1 MNFEQ
6 TFGKIAR
13 LSEAKRLQTSDPTFM
28 RLFKE
33 HYVDGIYGLKK
44 LDGFPKGLDLE
55 NCDVI
60 FVGSD
65 YVQIQAGG
73 DWQQGINFS
82 FIVDGKT
89 PRIVGLYENGPGRGH
104 AREVNAYLKACKE
117 L

>member
-1 MNFEQ
+1 MDYTS
-6 TFGKIAR
+6 TFKRVSR
-13 LSEAKRLQTSDPTFM
+13 LREAKRLKTTDPDFM
-28 RLFKE
+28 KLFKE
-33 HYVDGIYGLKK
+33 HYLDDIYGLKK

-60 FVGSD
+60 FIGSD

-82 FIVDGKT
+82 FVVEAGT
-89 PRIVGLYENGPGRGH
+89 PRIVGLYESGPGRGH
-104 AREVNAYLKACKE
+104 AKEISAYFKACKE

>member
-1 MNFEQ
+1 MGYDHVFERVS
-6 TFGKIAR
+6 R
-13 LSEAKRLQTSDPTFM
+13 LREAKRLKATDPEFM

-33 HYVDGIYGLKK
+33 NYLDGIYALKK

-82 FIVDGKT
+82 FVVEGGT
-89 PRIVGLYENGPGRGH
+89 PKIVGLYETGPGRGH
-104 AREVNAYLKACKE
+104 ARETSAYFKACKE